1 MPMNSSYRVSRDP
14 HQRFRGKDT
23 YFTKDSGTNQP
34 RFCHVMQ
41 RPADALRLVNGV
53 RRAEKSDEWEG
64 FPWLTMIFG
73 SGALRLPDESG
84 VTAEALAAG
93 VQAALENSEA
103 WGAAAYGDQAQRF
116 TRALVYARTGE
127 KPGPGAQEP
136 ETLSVEP
143 RAAELVCLVA
153 MLTGVFHLVQAGGDV
168 PVGRWDDE
176 AATFGKEEQDRWPSL
191 RWEELERL
199 VDDAQTLL
207 EHLLAGPAPDPDA
220 EDGAIAVAVHTILRE
235 VASGLDPKGRARK
248 RSIRLDQVR
257 MLTEVSWYH
266 LARGTPIYPGWTDL
280 LVNLSLQGTGPN
292 GVRRPR
298 PSFPNLRQLP
308 RSVEQIYL
316 PPTERSWQVS
326 AQGQGGA
333 QRLGGVTAE
342 VVRRDDLYE
351 GAAEVLWAQ
360 AEANAGRVFSEQL
373 PPAAAFV
380 TSFDAELD
388 MALWVTGEDRFFRVV
403 LPVHLVQPHE
413 SKEAE
418 LCWLMGEVHVDHD
431 ATSSEQLAQLRRP
444 TNWQLL
450 TPQFDATELRRVPI
464 VIHLSGCPLFRLP
477 DPARP
482 ADREDIARLVSALED
497 VGVTVLPGQADFEH
511 AVTVDEYLA
520 LRQSEVELLWLGTG
534 SDRVIH
540 PDLVINSLSNPRF
553 WLLMGVPV
561 GDAAIRHR
569 LVSQLT
575 RLRINEASRPVARPL
590 DAEGSLLG
598 DPDGESLL
606 GDPDGLSLLGES
618 PPEGAPETGRDPET
632 SVPLEHGG
640 PVSGVAVNTRI
651 GDDEANL
658 LFWVGLDVV
667 DDDCRDFLPDLQH
680 YAAHVRQPGKQKIP
694 DPTMPCKVQG
704 KGHR

>member
-1 MPMNSSYRVSRDP
+1 
-14 HQRFRGKDT
+14 
-23 YFTKDSGTNQP
+23 
-34 RFCHVMQ
+34 
-41 RPADALRLVNGV
+41 
-53 RRAEKSDEWEG
+53 
-64 FPWLTMIFG
+64 MIFG
-73 SGALRLPDESG
+73 SGALRLPDEAG
-84 VTAEALAAG
+84 VTAEALAAA
-93 VQAALENSEA
+93 VQVALETSEA
-103 WGAAAYGDQAQRF
+103 WGAGAYGEQAQRF

-127 KPGPGAQEP
+127 KPGPGSPEP
-136 ETLSVEP
+136 EELSVEP
-143 RAAELVCLVA
+143 RAAELVCIAAV
-153 MLTGVFHLVQAGGDV
+153 LTRLFHLIQASGDV

-176 AATFGKEEQDRWPSL
+176 AATFGKAEQERWDPS
-191 RWEELERL
+191 RWAELERL
-199 VDDAQTLL
+199 VEDVQTLL
-207 EHLLAGPAPDPDA
+207 EHLLRGPAPDPDA
-220 EDGAIAVAVHTILRE
+220 EDGAIAAAVHTILRE
-235 VASGLDPKGRARK
+235 VAAGLDQKGRAKQRT
-248 RSIRLDQVR
+248 IRLDQVR
-257 MLTEVSWYH
+257 MLTEVAWYH
-266 LARGTPIYPGWTDL
+266 LARGTPLYPGWTDL

-326 AQGQGGA
+326 AQGQDGG
-333 QRLGGVTAE
+333 QRRPTGVTAE
-342 VVRRDDLYE
+342 VVRRDELYE
-351 GAAEVLWAQ
+351 SAAEALWAQ
-360 AEANAGRVFSEQL
+360 ADANAGRKVIHQL

-388 MALWVTGEDRFFRVV
+388 MALWITGKDRFFRVV

-431 ATSSEQLAQLRRP
+431 TTSHEQLALLRRP
-444 TNWQLL
+444 INWQLL

-464 VIHLSGCPLFRLP
+464 VIHLSGCPLFHLP

-482 ADREDIARLVSALED
+482 ADRDDIARLVSALEE
-497 VGVTVLPGQADFEH
+497 VGVTVLPGQSEFEH

-561 GDAAIRHR
+561 GDAAVRHR

-575 RLRINEASRPVARPL
+575 RLRVNEASRPVAGPL
-590 DAEGSLLG
+590 GAEGSLLG
-598 DPDGESLL
+598 DPDDESMLGDPGSASLL
-606 GDPDGLSLLGES
+606 GDPAAGGV
-618 PPEGAPETGRDPET
+618 PETGRDPE
-632 SVPLEHGG
+632 SSMPLEDGG
-640 PVSGVAVNTRI
+640 PVSGVSVNTRI

-667 DDDCRDFLPDLQH
+667 EDDCRNFVPDLQH
-680 YAAHVRQPGKQKIP
+680 YAAHVRHPGKKKMP
-694 DPTMPCKVQG
+694 DPTLPCGIQG
-704 KGHR
+704 KVSR